1 MMQPFAILRLFLLAT
16 TALVSVELASAQEL
30 PQPNS
35 GHRLVLRLGKPI
47 DAPKKPAFNWTGFHI
62 GIGGGAS
69 FLRAD
74 ASVHSHV
81 TQQHVANPNY
91 PGYFE
96 SYTVN
101 QSINRTL
108 NAAGAFGTL
117 SFGYDVQDGMA
128 VFGGFGDL
136 NLASLSAKASTVDTT
151 PSSVDTP
158 IPTLLPATATL
169 SHKVD
174 LGSSVDIGGRLGFLA
189 TERTLLYGL
198 AGLSFAQIDAK
209 STLTVQ
215 HDPLSALT
223 NFSLATQS
231 GGWRGGEVVGA
242 GVEFMLT
249 DRISL
254 QTEYRYADYG
264 KIKSQNAVT
273 LPGGS
278 ATISQSDAVTNQTI
292 RAVLSYHF

>member
-1 MMQPFAILRLFLLAT
+1 MQAFSILRLFLLAT

-30 PQPNS
+30 PQPKQN
-35 GHRLVLRLGKPI
+35 HLPVVHIGKAL

-69 FLRAD
+69 FLRSV

-81 TQQHVANPNY
+81 QQGAYNPNY
-91 PGYFE
+91 GNYFE
-96 SYTVN
+96 TYTVN

-108 NAAGAFGTL
+108 NAAGPFGTL
-117 SFGYDVQDGMA
+117 SFGYDKAVGQV

-136 NLASLSAKASTVDTT
+136 NLASLSATASTVDRT
-151 PSSVDTP
+151 PSSIDAPGGP
-158 IPTLLPATATL
+158 ILLPATATL

-174 LGSSVDIGGRLGFLA
+174 LGSSVDIGGRLGVLA
-189 TERTLLYGL
+189 TERMLLYGL

-209 STLTVQ
+209 SSLTVQ
-215 HDPLSALT
+215 HDPSSALE
-223 NFSLATQS
+223 NFSLATKS

-249 DRISL
+249 DKVSL

-273 LPGGS
+273 LLDGS
-278 ATISQSDAVTNQTI
+278 ATISQNDEVTNQTI
-292 RAVLSYHF
+292 RVVLNYHF

>member
-1 MMQPFAILRLFLLAT
+1 MQPILILRLFLLAT

-30 PQPNS
+30 PQPN
-35 GHRLVLRLGKPI
+35 HRLLPVIRIGKAV

-69 FLRAD
+69 FLRSD

-81 TQQHVANPNY
+81 QQGAINPNY
-91 PGYFE
+91 GNYFE

-158 IPTLLPATATL
+158 GGPTLLPATATL

-174 LGSSVDIGGRLGFLA
+174 LGTSVDIGGRMGVLA
-189 TERTLLYGL
+189 NERTLLYGL
-198 AGLSFAQIDAK
+198 AGLSFAQIEAK
-209 STLTVQ
+209 SSLTVE
-215 HDPLSALT
+215 HDSLSALED
-223 NFSLATQS
+223 FSLATQS

-242 GVEFMLT
+242 GVEVMLT
-249 DRISL
+249 DKISL

-273 LPGGS
+273 LVDGS
-278 ATISQSDAVTNQTI
+278 ATISQSDRVTNQTI